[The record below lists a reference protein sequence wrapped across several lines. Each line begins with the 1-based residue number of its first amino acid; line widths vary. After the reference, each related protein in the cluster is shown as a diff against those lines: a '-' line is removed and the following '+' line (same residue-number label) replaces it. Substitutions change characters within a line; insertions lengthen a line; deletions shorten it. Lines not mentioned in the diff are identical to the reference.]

1 MTMKISEV
9 MTTEVET
16 IGADQTAREAA
27 SFMLRAD
34 AGSIP
39 VCDGDKVIGMITD
52 RDIAVRGVA
61 EGRGPDTPV
70 SELMSDG
77 IICAR
82 EDEDIQEVARRMS
95 EEQVR
100 RLPVLDAEDRL
111 CGIVS
116 LGDLTRETRGEAAQ
130 TALEGV
136 SSPGGITSTID
147 EKRPEFSGANL
158 LRQLRDRPVDQ
169 CLIAIGVITL
179 GDQLGRGCRGCL
191 GSG

>member
-27 SFMLRAD
+27 AFMLRAD

-39 VCDGDKVIGMITD
+39 VCDGDKVIGIITD

-77 IICAR
+77 IVCAR
-82 EDEDIQEVARRMS
+82 EDDDISDVARRMS

-100 RLPVLDAEDRL
+100 RLPVIDAEERL
-111 CGIVS
+111 VGIVS
-116 LGDLTRETRGEAAQ
+116 LGDLARETSSQAAEQ
-130 TALEGV
+130 ALEGV
-136 SSPGGITSTID
+136 SAPGG
-147 EKRPEFSGANL
+147 L
-158 LRQLRDRPVDQ
+158 HQQ
-169 CLIAIGVITL
+169 
-179 GDQLGRGCRGCL
+179 
-191 GSG
+191 